1 MDIYMNLDAVL
12 LLGQKLVKEYELEK
26 TNDTLS
32 KWMINYLAELLIKC
46 DEGIATSKEKKECC
60 DVILQFWKN
69 KNEVFTH
76 RSPLKKTDELI
87 SSLDR
92 VYNPV
97 PYQNYEELND
107 WLKIVNKVDYV
118 SKSIQQLVVY
128 RSLAEVIDH
137 DDEWIK
143 VKLQLELDDDMESE
157 LISKLKTVKQEFE
170 ARSGNFYEE
179 LTENMEELNNI
190 YQKVI
195 TEK

>member
-1 MDIYMNLDAVL
+1 MNLDAVL

-32 KWMINYLAELLIKC
+32 KWIVNYLAELLIKC
-46 DEGIATSKEKKECC
+46 TEGIATSEEKKECC

-76 RSPLKKTDELI
+76 RNPLKKTDELI
-87 SSLDR
+87 ASLGQL
-92 VYNPV
+92 YNYE
-97 PYQNYEELND
+97 PYQHYEELDD
-107 WLKIVNKVDYV
+107 WLKIVKKVDFA

-128 RSLAEVIDH
+128 RSLAEVIDN
-137 DDEWIK
+137 DEEWMK
-143 VKLQLELDDDMESE
+143 VKLQLELDDDMETE
-157 LISKLKTVKQEFE
+157 LIRKLKTVKQEFE
-170 ARSGNFYEE
+170 ACSGQFHEE

>member
-1 MDIYMNLDAVL
+1 MNLDAVL

-32 KWMINYLAELLIKC
+32 KWMVNYLAELLIKC
-46 DEGIATSKEKKECC
+46 NEGIATSEEKKECC

-92 VYNPV
+92 IYNPV
-97 PYQNYEELND
+97 PYQNGEELDD
-107 WLKIVNKVDYV
+107 WLKIVNKVDCV

-137 DDEWIK
+137 DNEWMK
-143 VKLQLELDDDMESE
+143 VKLQLELDDDMESK
-157 LISKLKTVKQEFE
+157 LISKLKKVKQDFE
-170 ARSGNFYEE
+170 ARSGNSYEE
-179 LTENMEELNNI
+179 LTINMEELNNI
-190 YQKVI
+190 FQKVN